1 MNVWKLISEGELFT
15 IWLHCSPK
23 STTKVC
29 HSMND
34 WLSVKPT
41 GERPLDVDKCE
52 GGPNTSHAQGRRT
65 KRRDAAVKTSWLL
78 NTLNNHSPTQKL
90 VTYIYIAQIKQAP
103 PTLCAALHTDCHWLS
118 LPKTRRI
125 IISSIY
131 HTIIHARQR
140 ESSN

>member
-23 STTKVC
+23 LTTKVC
-29 HSMND
+29 DSMHD

-78 NTLNNHSPTQKL
+78 NTLNNHTNSKTS
-90 VTYIYIAQIKQAP
+90 YIYIYSTNQTGPAN
-103 PTLCAALHTDCHWLS
+103 TLRCFTYRLS

-131 HTIIHARQR
+131 IIYISYNNTCKTKGEQ
-140 ESSN
+140 

>member
-23 STTKVC
+23 LTTKVC
-29 HSMND
+29 DSMHD

-90 VTYIYIAQIKQAP
+90 VTYIYSTNQTGPANTLRCFTYRLSLIVIAQNAQDN
-103 PTLCAALHTDCHWLS
+103 H
-118 LPKTRRI
+118 I
-125 IISSIY
+125 IYISY
-131 HTIIHARQR
+131 NNTCKAKGEQ
-140 ESSN
+140 